1 MTDVIQILKPG
12 WRAFDA
18 SGDVL
23 SGAVIYC
30 YDANT
35 TTPRTIYSD
44 KGLSTALGTTVTC
57 DSGGYPT
64 SDGSAKVE
72 LYTGNTAYK
81 LTLKDSGGST
91 IWSHDNIV
99 GALDT
104 SGFLT
109 SGELTPQT
117 PVTNIS
123 VDTSPTSE
131 DAAAYYNVNC
141 SGGTVAI
148 NLPAASTL
156 DNGWYIKVRHDGTA
170 NAVVIVANGSDVQ
183 KIGNHAGVT
192 SFSLTDRGAV
202 ATITCDGTGFKVE
215 QSSPSLFNT
224 IGIIRIADRL
234 SAPPVSPATG
244 ARYILTTTPSGD
256 WSTYAEHDIV
266 EKASTG
272 WFKITPPT
280 DCGWMAYVQD
290 EDQNYQ
296 FIGSAWQAAY
306 ATNTEAAAGSAANKA
321 LVPANFAYLP
331 GCLLGVLEDRKTAGT
346 DPQSIG
352 SSWADRNL
360 NSERYDRLSI
370 LSISSNQF
378 TISEAGTYE
387 IFWESPFFGG
397 AAKSRLYNVSDASE
411 VEIGSQGRWT
421 GGTGSTW
428 YQSTGI
434 ARVTI
439 SGSKTFS
446 IQARGSGAGGAYSD
460 VDSKQ
465 EIYTR
470 VIIRRG

>member
-1 MTDVIQILKPG
+1 MTDSTLIFPPG
-12 WRAFDA
+12 WRALDEA
-18 SGDVL
+18 
-23 SGAVIYC
+23 GAVVSGGQIVF
-30 YDANT
+30 YDAGT
-35 TTPRTIYSD
+35 EVSSPSYSD
-44 KGLSTALGTTVTC
+44 SSLATSLTNPIIC

-64 SDGSAKVE
+64 SDGNAQVLVYRGSD
-72 LYTGNTAYK
+72 AYRVK
-81 LTLKDSGGST
+81 LLRADDTVVWD
-91 IWSHDNIV
+91 HDNV
-99 GALDT
+99 KGALDT
-104 SGFLT
+104 SLFLT

-123 VDTSPTSE
+123 VDTSPTVE

-224 IGIIRIADRL
+224 VGVIRIADRL

-331 GCLLGVLEDRKTAGT
+331 GCLLGVLEDRKNAGT
-346 DPQSIG
+346 DPQTITT
-352 SSWADRNL
+352 SWTDRNL

-378 TISEAGTYE
+378 TISTAGTYE

-397 AAKSRLYNVSDASE
+397 QAKSRLYNVSDAAE